1 VNKQPSSEQ
10 CFVCGLRSPIGLRL
24 VFHDDGVSEVR
35 AEYSIPA
42 QYQGYPGIA
51 HGGIV
56 AAILDEALGRVA
68 MIGNSNRFTVTV
80 RMELKYRQP
89 VPVETALVIV
99 GRAVKLRGR
108 LVHARGEVR
117 LPDGSVAAEAEA
129 TLADMP
135 EALAT
140 PEQLAAL
147 GWRVE
152 P

>member
-1 VNKQPSSEQ
+1 
-10 CFVCGLRSPIGLRL
+10 
-24 VFHDDGVSEVR
+24 
-35 AEYSIPA
+35 
-42 QYQGYPGIA
+42 
-51 HGGIV
+51 
-56 AAILDEALGRVA
+56 

-80 RMELKYRQP
+80 RMELKSRQP